1 VRLVHCTPVD
11 SFLLRILVVA
21 QALKHE
27 VVTWKIHHIS
37 TTVRETTQN
46 ISILQIIDIV
56 TFFQVEQSLF
66 ALSTLS
72 FPGVSLQHTVL
83 DRHARIG
90 FTKSSIMECSSVVS
104 SLVLGQELSA
114 TLFESSLLG
123 SAGITGNTFELSA
136 SDIVL
141 ELQSQ

>member
-1 VRLVHCTPVD
+1 VRLVHSPPVD
-11 SFLLRILVVA
+11 GFLIGVLVVA
-21 QALKHE
+21 QALKHK
-27 VVTWKIHHIS
+27 VVPWKIHDIS

-56 TFFQVEQSLF
+56 AFFQVEQSLF
-66 ALSTLS
+66 ALSTLP

-83 DRHARIG
+83 DRHTRIG
-90 FTKSSIMECSSVVS
+90 FTESSIMECSSVVS

-123 SAGITGNTFELSA
+123 SAGITGDTFELSA

-141 ELQSQ
+141 KLRSQ

>member
-1 VRLVHCTPVD
+1 
-11 SFLLRILVVA
+11 
-21 QALKHE
+21 
-27 VVTWKIHHIS
+27 
-37 TTVRETTQN
+37 VRETTQN
-46 ISILQIIDIV
+46 IAILQIIDIV
-56 TFFQVEQSLF
+56 AFFQVEQSLF
-66 ALSTLS
+66 ALSTLP

-90 FTKSSIMECSSVVS
+90 FTKSSIMECSSVIS

-141 ELQSQ
+141 ELKSQSRSHPSRRGILTLVSVVSNLFNPRLMSSNF